1 MKSCAFAEQTA
12 RLKEILKINICV
24 VAEMRRAVGKVRCD
38 ITNAKL
44 SQKIKIG
51 ESEINFNK
59 LGSYS
64 TACNLFRFLSW
75 TLKLRCSQIEF
86 Q

>member
-1 MKSCAFAEQTA
+1 LKSCEFAEQTA

-24 VAEMRRAVGKVRCD
+24 VAGMHRAAGKVQWN
-38 ITNAKL
+38 ITRAKL

-51 ESEINFNK
+51 EAEINFNK

-64 TACNLFRFLSW
+64 AAFSLFRFY
-75 TLKLRCSQIEF
+75 KLDA
-86 Q
+86 